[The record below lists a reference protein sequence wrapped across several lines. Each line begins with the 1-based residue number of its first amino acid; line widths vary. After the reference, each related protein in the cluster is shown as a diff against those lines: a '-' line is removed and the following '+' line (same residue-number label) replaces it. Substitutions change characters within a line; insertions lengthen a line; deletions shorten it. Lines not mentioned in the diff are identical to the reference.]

1 MGGGP
6 AKGLSVTRDPNS
18 FDAVVVGAG
27 FGGLGAAV
35 ELAESGAR
43 VLVLEA
49 LNYPGGCASTFSRG
63 GYRFEAGATLFS
75 GFGEG
80 QLMRTWIDRHQLPV
94 EVDWLDPIIELRTP
108 QFQLAVPPEREALI
122 DAFAAFDPSRRPALQ
137 RFFERQRRV
146 ADTLWEL
153 FDDPELLPPLTLQ
166 SLVRHAARSPRYLPL
181 LRLMNTSLM
190 EVVAQEGLHDF
201 EPLRIYFDALCQIT
215 VQVSADRAEAPFA
228 LAATD
233 YCFRGTAHVRGG
245 IGVLAESLCQAIQT
259 MGGEVRLADRVKSLR
274 IDGGG
279 WVVQSRRGTVRT
291 PLVVANLL
299 PQNLRSMVSTA
310 DGGALR
316 RLDAMAS
323 RVEEGWGAAMLY
335 LGVEADAPHG
345 EGAHHLEL
353 VADPRAPFVA
363 GNHIFCSVSDARET
377 DRAPAGQ
384 RTVTVSTHVD
394 MQALRK
400 SASPGAYVA
409 QIQKR
414 MRATLAKLAPEL
426 HAGIAHEM
434 TASPRT
440 FERFTRRAH
449 GYVGGIPRTKGLE
462 HYRGIF
468 PAPVMPGL
476 FLVGDSAFPGQST
489 LATAIG
495 GARTARAALS
505 A

>member
-1 MGGGP
+1 M
-6 AKGLSVTRDPNS
+6 ARDIET
-18 FDAVVVGAG
+18 FDAVVIGAG

-43 VLVLEA
+43 ILMLEA
-49 LNYPGGCASTFSRG
+49 LNYPGGCASTFSRD

-80 QLMRTWIDRHQLPV
+80 QLMRTWIDRHQLSV
-94 EVDWLDPIIELRTP
+94 EVDWLDPIIELRTSD
-108 QFQLAVPPEREALI
+108 FSLAVPPDRDALV
-122 DAFAAFDPSRRPALQ
+122 DAFAAFEPSRRPALQ
-137 RFFERQRRV
+137 RFFERQRRA

-153 FDDPELLPPLTLQ
+153 FDDPELLPPLTLP
-166 SLVRHAARSPRYLPL
+166 SLIRHAARSPRYLPL
-181 LRLMNTSLM
+181 LPLMNKSMM
-190 EVVAQEGLHDF
+190 EVVAQEGLGDF
-201 EPLRIYFDALCQIT
+201 EPLRIYLDALCQIT

-245 IGVLAESLCQAIQT
+245 VGVLAHGLCDAVTSL
-259 MGGEVRLADRVKSLR
+259 GGEVRLADRVKALR
-274 IDGGG
+274 RDGGG
-279 WVVQSRRGTVRT
+279 WLVTSRRGTVRT
-291 PLVVANLL
+291 TLVVANLL
-299 PQNLRSMVSTA
+299 PQNLRAMVTPA
-310 DGGALR
+310 EGGALR
-316 RLDAMAS
+316 RLDALAS

-335 LGVEADAPHG
+335 LGIDADAPHRP
-345 EGAHHLEL
+345 GAHHLEL
-353 VADPRAPFVA
+353 VADPQAPFVA
-363 GNHIFCSVSDARET
+363 GNHIFCSISDARET

-394 MQALRK
+394 MKALRQ
-400 SASPGAYVA
+400 SHDPGAFIHD
-409 QIQKR
+409 IQAR
-414 MRATLAKLAPEL
+414 MRDTLARLAPEL
-426 HAGIAHEM
+426 HRGITHEM

-449 GYVGGIPRTKGLE
+449 GYVGGIPRTKGLDQ
-462 HYRGIF
+462 YKGIF

-476 FLVGDSAFPGQST
+476 YLVGDSAFPGQST

-505 A
+505 T